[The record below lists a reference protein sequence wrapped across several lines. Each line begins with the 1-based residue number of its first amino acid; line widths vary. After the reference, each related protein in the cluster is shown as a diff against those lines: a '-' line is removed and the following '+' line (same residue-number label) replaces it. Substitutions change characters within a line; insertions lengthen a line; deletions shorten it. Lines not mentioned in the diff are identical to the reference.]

1 MARPPRV
8 LMRSRKPCLFLR
20 FRFLG
25 RYVGLPI
32 FSCSASCLPR
42 GEQATHHQMPA
53 QTKTSKVLLLQRI
66 GQAIIKY
73 ETAVNG
79 VDLARI
85 GSVGCAFA
93 ETPAAPRK
101 RAMELT
107 AAEAWARILERARPL
122 LPEKHFRG
130 WLEQTE
136 PMALTQEQLSVLT
149 WSDFAAQWLEDKYGS
164 LLDEVA
170 ERVLGRPLSISFR
183 PKPQDAGSHV
193 RPSMASDPV
202 AQVHTAA
209 STNRSSN
216 AGETV
221 GVPLNERYSFD
232 RFVVGANN
240 TFAHAACCAV
250 AESPANRYNPLFIYG
265 GVGLGKTHLMHA
277 IGHTVHGREPGKRI
291 SYVSSER
298 FTNDLIGSIQEGRMA
313 EFRRRYREMDL
324 LLIDDVHFLG
334 EKERTQEEFFH
345 TFNALYDAKRQIVM
359 TSDRPPKEIP
369 GLEDRL
375 VSRFAWGLVTD
386 IKPPDLETRVAI
398 LRKKAESDEIQLAD
412 DVFDFIARNCRS
424 NVRELEG
431 AIIKLL
437 AYSSLTRREVTID
450 LAREALGGELAGG
463 GDRVDLSAEAVREAV
478 AREWSVTVDGL
489 VSKKRTKELTVPRQV
504 AMYLIRDLLG
514 ASLVEIGK
522 LFGGRDH
529 STVIHSVSKVEGDL
543 RSDEAFRERVGALRA
558 RIGK

>member
-1 MARPPRV
+1 
-8 LMRSRKPCLFLR
+8 
-20 FRFLG
+20 
-25 RYVGLPI
+25 
-32 FSCSASCLPR
+32 
-42 GEQATHHQMPA
+42 
-53 QTKTSKVLLLQRI
+53 
-66 GQAIIKY
+66 
-73 ETAVNG
+73 
-79 VDLARI
+79 
-85 GSVGCAFA
+85 
-93 ETPAAPRK
+93 
-101 RAMELT
+101 MELT

-136 PMALTQEQLSVLT
+136 PMTLSQERLEVLT
-149 WSDFAAQWLEDKYGS
+149 WSDFAAQWLEDKYGA
-164 LLDEVA
+164 LLDDVA
-170 ERVLGRPLSISFR
+170 ERVLGRPLTISFR
-183 PKPQDAGSHV
+183 PKPADAALHA
-193 RPSMASDPV
+193 RPRMPSDQV
-202 AQVHTAA
+202 AEVHTAA
-209 STNRSSN
+209 TTSRSPN

-277 IGHTVHGREPGKRI
+277 IGHVVHGRDAGKRI
-291 SYVSSER
+291 AYVSSER

-398 LRKKAESDEIQLAD
+398 LRKKAESDEIQLQD
-412 DVFDFIARNCRS
+412 EVFDFIALNCRS

-437 AYSSLTRREVTID
+437 AYSSLTRREVTVA
-450 LAREALGGELAGG
+450 LAREALGGELAD
-463 GDRVDLSAEAVREAV
+463 DRVAFSGDAVREAV
-478 AREWSVTVDGL
+478 AREWGVTVEAL
-489 VSKKRTKELTVPRQV
+489 MSKKRTKELTVPRHV
-504 AMYLIRDLLG
+504 AMYLIRELLG
-514 ASLVEIGK
+514 ASLVEIGR

-529 STVIHSVSKVEGDL
+529 STVIHSVSKVEEDL